1 MAKPA
6 DYSWVTTEMF
16 DEKLEELVGKMT
28 PAELMAMPGFYEI
41 ASEELNNKVLE
52 ELEAEREES

>member
-1 MAKPA
+1 MS

-16 DEKLEELVGKMT
+16 DEKLQELVGKMT
-28 PAELMAMPGFYEI
+28 PDELMAMPGFYEI

-52 ELEAEREES
+52 ELEEERDDE